1 MDDSRK
7 EPGLFSISIFTMVE
21 TLERKIFDVVSS
33 EVFALFLETAGANR
47 EQRKQYKRVKGTL
60 QQE

>member
-7 EPGLFSISIFTMVE
+7 EPGMSSLSIFYDGGNPSAE
-21 TLERKIFDVVSS
+21 IFDVVSS
-33 EVFALFLETAGANR
+33 EVFALFWETAGANR

-60 QQE
+60 QLE

>member
-1 MDDSRK
+1 
-7 EPGLFSISIFTMVE
+7 MVE

-33 EVFALFLETAGANR
+33 EVFALFWETAGANR
-47 EQRKQYKRVKGTL
+47 EQRKQYKRVKGTV